1 LVAGNVNKHAAV
13 VHRLKSPPADLA
25 RVFQHE
31 AAEGTKVFLVGNGAR
46 RGDHERHEIHE
57 RKMLALF
64 PEAVLVLVLV
74 LSEAV
79 LGSSQRGGDTVGR

>member
-1 LVAGNVNKHAAV
+1 M
-13 VHRLKSPPADLA
+13 
-25 RVFQHE
+25 
-31 AAEGTKVFLVGNGAR
+31 VGNGAR

-64 PEAVLVLVLV
+64 PEAVLVLVL
-74 LSEAV
+74 SEAV